1 MQKQKKV
8 RAYTRKLKSGK
19 TIVVKA
25 HTAKYDASDKTKS
38 IKESVGAGEEL
49 SKVKTSVSI
58 DPEKW
63 GFTKDEFSEWY
74 EGTGSKEDKKVARLL
89 KKKLGA
95 KEYNKL
101 SDLAATNYK
110 KGGSTSFFRKNLFG
124 HSKSDEKPK
133 TSKSPK
139 IKKSITPKVRSEKE
153 DISVD
158 KPKSSKKKT
167 APKEYKVDGY
177 DTLTSKVKHPKGKPW
192 TIADDGTVTY
202 NTKEYN
208 FHFDSEENPLSEM
221 DFSISDDG
229 RVTYFPKKKTKKK

>member
-25 HTAKYDASDKTKS
+25 HTAKYDASDKTKP
-38 IKESVGAGEEL
+38 IKGFVGAGEEL
-49 SKVKTSVSI
+49 RKVKTSVSI

-89 KKKLGA
+89 KKKLGT
-95 KEYNKL
+95 KEYNRL
-101 SDLAATNYK
+101 SNLAATNYK
-110 KGGSTSFFRKNLFG
+110 KGGSTSFFRKNLFSNNTDNTPKV
-124 HSKSDEKPK
+124 SKFSRQKKNSE
-133 TSKSPK
+133 PK
-139 IKKSITPKVRSEKE
+139 IKDTKE

-158 KPKSSKKKT
+158 KPKSTKKKSVLR
-167 APKEYKVDGY
+167 EYKVDG
-177 DTLTSKVKHPKGKPW
+177 DSTLTSKVKHPKGKPW

-208 FHFDSEENPLSEM
+208 FHFDSDINLLSEM
-221 DFSISDDG
+221 DFSIANDDT
-229 RVTYFPKKKTKKK
+229 VTYFPKKKPKRK

>member
-25 HTAKYDASDKTKS
+25 HTAKYDASDKIKP

-49 SKVKTSVSI
+49 RRVRTSVSI

-74 EGTGSKEDKKVARLL
+74 EGTGSKEDKKVTRLL
-89 KKKLGA
+89 KKKLGT
-95 KEYNKL
+95 KEYNRL
-101 SDLAATNYK
+101 SNLAADNYK

-133 TSKSPK
+133 SSKSPK
-139 IKKSITPKVRSEKE
+139 VKKSITPKINSEKE

-158 KPKSSKKKT
+158 EPKSSKKKSVLR
-167 APKEYKVDGY
+167 EYKVDG
-177 DTLTSKVKHPKGKPW
+177 DSTLTSKVKHPKGKPW

-208 FHFDSEENPLSEM
+208 FHFDSDINPLSEM
-221 DFSISDDG
+221 DFSIANDG
-229 RVTYFPKKKTKKK
+229 TVTYFPKKKPKRK